1 MATQAERRAATRA
14 KLITTARD
22 HFAQNGYGETHTN
35 SILKETGLSRGAMYH
50 HFTDKRALFEAVF
63 IAVSKEAIDHAVQHG
78 KKEGSPIETLIAACT
93 AWLQIARRPDIAPIL
108 LDQGLQ
114 VLGWERA
121 RELEEASSL
130 SLMKR
135 SLEKA
140 VATNEITV
148 PSIDLTARLLN
159 ALLAEA
165 ALTEFHNK
173 TDISKKDQEDLVCQ
187 FIKGLR
193 PAI

>member
-22 HFAQNGYGETHTN
+22 HFAQHGYDETHTN
-35 SILKETGLSRGAMYH
+35 TILKETDLSRGAMYH
-50 HFTDKRALFEAVF
+50 HFKDKRALFEAVF
-63 IAVSKEAIDHAVQHG
+63 IAVSEEAIGHAVSSGHKG
-78 KKEGSPIETLIAACT
+78 NSPIETLIAACI
-93 AWLQIARRPDIAPIL
+93 AWLEIVRKPKIAPIL

-140 VATNEITV
+140 VAANEVAV
-148 PSIDLTARLLN
+148 PSIDLAARLLN
-159 ALLAEA
+159 ALLAET

-173 TDISKKDQEDLVCQ
+173 TDISKKDQEDLVRQ
-187 FIKGLR
+187 FIEGLR
-193 PAI
+193 PTE